1 MNHFTEK
8 LEAFFVPLSAKISTN
23 RVLRAI
29 SGGFS
34 AMLPVVMVGAIFTL
48 LSSLNIAPYQTFITN
63 TGLKTLFSVPADFTT
78 NLISLYAVFLIGK
91 AMAEQLGM
99 DARDAEESAVIT
111 LMCFL
116 ILTPLGASQK
126 AADGTMNVVTN
137 ALSVSYFG
145 SAGLFTAMLLGI
157 LIPVLHNVFIR
168 HNIQIRMPDS
178 VPPMISKSFS
188 ALIPAIVIGFLAV
201 IVKQLCTLTS
211 YGSLTMLIY
220 GILKAPLGA
229 LTASPVTYIILLLVC
244 NLMWFFGIHGGMVAG
259 SFRDAMYTEAT
270 LANLAAYGAGQKLP
284 NILLTSAWLTIGNIG
299 GSACAIGLMIN
310 LLLFSKSKRYK
321 TLAKIAAPAEI
332 CGISEPLVFGVPM
345 VLNPVL
351 LIPMLVAPT
360 VTFLLGYAAMAT
372 GIVPYM
378 TGVSI
383 PTGTPLL
390 LSGFLAFGS
399 WKGIVL
405 QLVLI
410 VVSTLIYYPFYN
422 VVDAQAVAEEKKN
435 KENNTEE

>member
-8 LEAFFVPLSAKISTN
+8 LQAVLVPLSAKVSSN

-48 LSSLNIAPYQTFITN
+48 LSSLNIGPYQTFITN

-91 AMAEQLGM
+91 SMADQLGM
-99 DARDAEESAVIT
+99 DDKDAMESAVIT

-116 ILTPLGASQK
+116 ILTPMGATQTAK
-126 AADGTMNVVTN
+126 DGVVNTVTN
-137 ALSVSYFG
+137 ALSVTYFG
-145 SAGLFTAMLLGI
+145 SAGLFTAMILGI
-157 LIPVLHNVFIR
+157 IIPCLHNIFIKK
-168 HNIQIRMPDS
+168 NIQIRMPDS

-188 ALIPAIVIGFLAV
+188 ALIPAIVLGFVAV
-201 IVKQLCTLTS
+201 ILKQLCAMTS

-220 GILKAPLGA
+220 GILKAPLSK
-229 LTASPVTYIILLLVC
+229 LTASPVTYIILLLIC

-259 SFRDAMYTEAT
+259 SFRDALYTEAT
-270 LANLAAYGAGQKLP
+270 LANLTAYGAGQALP

-299 GSACAIGLMIN
+299 GSACAIGLMVN
-310 LLLFSKSKRYK
+310 MLLFSKSKQYK
-321 TLAKIAAPAEI
+321 TLSKIAAPAEI
-332 CGISEPLVFGVPM
+332 CGISEPLVFGTPM
-345 VLNPVL
+345 VLNPAL
-351 LIPMLVAPT
+351 LIPMLLAPT

-372 GIVPYM
+372 GLVPYM

-399 WKGIVL
+399 WKGVVL

-410 VVSTLIYYPFYN
+410 VVSTVIYYPFYK
-422 VVDAQAVAEEKKN
+422 VVDAEALAAEKKQAEE
-435 KENNTEE
+435 EA

>member
-1 MNHFTEK
+1 MDRFTEK
-8 LEAFFVPLSAKISTN
+8 LQNFFVPISVKVSSN

-63 TGLKTLFSVPADFTT
+63 TGLKTLFSIPATFTT
-78 NLISLYAVFLIGK
+78 NMISLYAVYLIGK

-116 ILTPLGASQK
+116 IVTPLGATQK
-126 AADGTMNVVTN
+126 GTDGVVNTVTN
-137 ALSVSYFG
+137 ALSLTYFG

-157 LIPVLHNVFIR
+157 LVPIFHNVFIK

-188 ALIPAIVIGFLAV
+188 ALIPAIVIGFVAV
-201 IVKQLCTLTS
+201 IVKQLCALTS
-211 YGSLTMLIY
+211 FGSLTMLIY
-220 GILKAPLGA
+220 GILKAPLSA

-270 LANLAAYGAGQKLP
+270 LANLAAYGAGQQIP
-284 NILLTSAWLTIGNIG
+284 NILITSAWLTIGNIG

-310 LLLFSKSKRYK
+310 MLLFSKSKQYK
-321 TLAKIAAPAEI
+321 ALSKIAAPAEI

-372 GIVPYM
+372 GLVPYM
-378 TGVSI
+378 TGVTI

-399 WKGIVL
+399 WKGVVL

-410 VVSTLIYYPFYN
+410 IVSTVIYYPFYK
-422 VVDAQAVAEEKKN
+422 VVDAEALAAEKKQAAEEKQA
-435 KENNTEE
+435 

>member
-1 MNHFTEK
+1 MEELLKKPYWVIDF
-8 LEAFFVPLSAKISTN
+8 
-23 RVLRAI
+23 
-29 SGGFS
+29 
-34 AMLPVVMVGAIFTL
+34 LP
-48 LSSLNIAPYQTFITN
+48 
-63 TGLKTLFSVPADFTT
+63 
-78 NLISLYAVFLIGK
+78 
-91 AMAEQLGM
+91 EQ
-99 DARDAEESAVIT
+99 
-111 LMCFL
+111 
-116 ILTPLGASQK
+116 
-126 AADGTMNVVTN
+126 
-137 ALSVSYFG
+137 
-145 SAGLFTAMLLGI
+145 
-157 LIPVLHNVFIR
+157 
-168 HNIQIRMPDS
+168 
-178 VPPMISKSFS
+178 VPPMVAVQFT
-188 ALIPAIVIGFLAV
+188 ALIPGAISV
-201 IVKQLCTLTS
+201 IVFGIVSVIFAATPV
-211 YGSLTMLIY
+211 GSLQQAIY
-220 GILKAPLGA
+220 SIVSAPLGA
-229 LTASPVTYIILLLVC
+229 LSANVFGEWILMLVLY
-244 NLMWFFGIHGGMVAG
+244 LMWFFGIHGGMVAG

-399 WKGIVL
+399 L
-405 QLVLI
+405 
-410 VVSTLIYYPFYN
+410 
-422 VVDAQAVAEEKKN
+422 
-435 KENNTEE
+435 